1 MSPTGLFQMNF
12 INRVQQFLKE
22 VQIEMKRVNWLT
34 RNDVLRYTIMVI
46 AFSLVVAAYLGAVDF
61 VVQWIIGKYVVGS

>member
-1 MSPTGLFQMNF
+1 MKFLEK
-12 INRVQQFLKE
+12 IKQFLKE

-46 AFSLVVAAYLGAVDF
+46 IFSLVVAAYLGAVDF